1 MTRYF
6 LIFVFFILSLGGAAL
21 SYGADPFTVTNIP
34 VDATGETA
42 IEAQELAL
50 KDGQAQA
57 AAVMLRRVTLP
68 SETAA
73 RGVPQPTPEMIGR
86 MIRALEISNEQR
98 TAQRYFGDVTIA
110 FNPAE
115 VQRFL
120 QANRLTLFSSQ
131 AENRLAV
138 PFSRSGDGALA
149 AALKAGGYEHALT
162 PLITAESASGF
173 DPAIASGNIDAAA
186 RLASGYGARQ
196 VLALSADETLQG
208 YAVSLMDISLNSRE
222 ARNLGT
228 VTGATLGLA
237 VAAAVER
244 LQDDW
249 KQASVSLAA
258 RAQDLPV
265 SVLFNSQSDWQRLQD
280 VINDSAQIQSARL
293 DAISKDGALMTLRYG
308 GDLQRLETELSFKGV
323 ALKRDPKLGV
333 IIGRSAYLR

>member
-1 MTRYF
+1 MIRY
-6 LIFVFFILSLGGAAL
+6 LITTLLFFTALLMSGLSFAG
-21 SYGADPFTVTNIP
+21 DPFTVTNIN
-34 VDATGETA
+34 VDATGTTA

-57 AAVMLRRVTLP
+57 AAIMLKRVTLP

-73 RGVPQPTPEMIGR
+73 RGFPQPTPEMIGR

-98 TAQRYFGDVTIA
+98 SAQRYFGDLTIA
-110 FNPAE
+110 FNAAE
-115 VQRFL
+115 VQKFL

-131 AENRLAV
+131 AETRLAV
-138 PFSRSGDGALA
+138 PFSRAQGDALTD
-149 AALKAGGYEHALT
+149 ALKNGGYDHALT
-162 PLITAESASGF
+162 PLTIAESASGF
-173 DPAIASGNIDAAA
+173 DPAIASGDIDATA
-186 RLASGYGARQ
+186 RLASGYGMRQ

-208 YAVSLMDISLNSRE
+208 YAVSMMDMSLNARE

-228 VTGATLGLA
+228 VTGPTMELA

-244 LQDDW
+244 LQNEW

-258 RAQDLPV
+258 SAQDLPV
-265 SVLFNSQSDWQRLQD
+265 SVLFNSQADWQRLQD

-293 DAISKDGALMTLRYG
+293 DAIAKDGALMTLSYG
-308 GDLQRLETELSFKGV
+308 GDLQRLEKELSFKGV

-333 IIGRSAYLR
+333 IIGRSAYIQ